1 MSVVRVE
8 QKLEVHQQMAI
19 LGQYSENGI
28 AVMIS
33 DRSGEGREIGKLV
46 QLIPMNDSF
55 KVTIKYKAGVK
66 PLKPNQ
72 LTGFVFSNFYGKYF
86 LSKSME
92 V

>member
-1 MSVVRVE
+1 MRIVRVE
-8 QKLEVHQQMAI
+8 QRLGVHQQMAI

-28 AVMIS
+28 VVMIS
-33 DRSGEGREIGKLV
+33 DHSGEGRGIGTLIQLV
-46 QLIPMNDSF
+46 PMNDGF
-55 KVTIKYKAGVK
+55 KATIKYKAGVK